1 MNKKYVKN
9 PLNKIKEALTRIRT
23 LADKPEEVELEEAPS
38 PNQAAIDAYLKR
50 GGKIKRHV
58 PDTKKWDKEVEKTAK
73 WFSNIARKEKEASKK
88 SEPSRRYVQS
98 SPSKKETPT
107 EIMQH
112 YKLPDYMVH
121 DNIAKFP
128 KILMSGIN
136 KIIPGVKFK
145 KHVIAHQK
153 WGKIPG
159 LGVLLPGEKIP
170 KLMIQ
175 WNQRV
180 KDPHIDY
187 IWADPEY
194 AEKGTDPST
203 YRKNDMIV
211 WINEAATAIDSAI
224 KGKVDWFQR
233 KEFEGKTPE
242 DVAKRTLQYLKTKI
256 KRMTKEDID
265 IEEVLDIKNTKMA
278 DVIKDFQDSDAP
290 QFKGKSDKKRRE
302 MAIAAKLSADRNE
315 ETDKDE
321 DPKSKKKDKLNLKP
335 KMDETM
341 KKYKDLLKG
350 LKEKSVKEDSDKDT
364 PGTQGDDAEWQKKRS
379 AVLKKFGVKSCAALG
394 TEKEKKACYKALDD
408 AHVAD
413 HEEQVNKEAVEV
425 DGRKKGYKEALA
437 RINSRK
443 TKVSEKKKSEVKEAV
458 TASGVEYGEQ
468 DFDIG
473 NRLENIAVPNIGE
486 TYKEF
491 MDQGLEGPYLWKGE
505 PYFFDRKVGSW
516 FSVTSEDY
524 VDDDLNKELSFR
536 YVKDGIY
543 KPQFGS

>member
-1 MNKKYVKN
+1 MVQWEEMIDKTPDKSMAGVMKGLKLKQTNHVMTLWTNKKADAEGSATRGQQDWY
-9 PLNKIKEALTRIRT
+9 PTKEYEGETESDSSKRI
-23 LADKPEEVELEEAPS
+23 V
-38 PNQAAIDAYLKR
+38 
-50 GGKIKRHV
+50 
-58 PDTKKWDKEVEKTAK
+58 
-73 WFSNIARKEKEASKK
+73 
-88 SEPSRRYVQS
+88 
-98 SPSKKETPT
+98 
-107 EIMQH
+107 
-112 YKLPDYMVH
+112 
-121 DNIAKFP
+121 
-128 KILMSGIN
+128 
-136 KIIPGVKFK
+136 
-145 KHVIAHQK
+145 
-153 WGKIPG
+153 
-159 LGVLLPGEKIP
+159 
-170 KLMIQ
+170 
-175 WNQRV
+175 
-180 KDPHIDY
+180 
-187 IWADPEY
+187 
-194 AEKGTDPST
+194 
-203 YRKNDMIV
+203 
-211 WINEAATAIDSAI
+211 
-224 KGKVDWFQR
+224 
-233 KEFEGKTPE
+233 
-242 DVAKRTLQYLKTKI
+242 QYLKSKV
-256 KRMTKEDID
+256 KRLKEA
-265 IEEVLDIKNTKMA
+265 LDIKNTKMA

-413 HEEQVNKEAVEV
+413 HEEQVKKEAVEV